1 MQAIAD
7 DKFGERIEGLGFA
20 PIKID
25 NLREMLETTTHEKQ
39 EGFASD
45 LLKAHT
51 APDGEIDGDI
61 SRVGEHEADGIDYA
75 ALLAGI
81 ESDGNMG
88 SLSKEMKKDMKRA
101 LKEEKKRLK
110 AQKKESKLHK
120 KEKKGENRIKS
131 RASSGSS
138 DSEEFKKLRQRELEP
153 RHHEWAGAGDASGM
167 KRDRS
172 MSPSRPNDRKQN
184 YNHSLGVCLYYSG
197 RDSDRG

>member
-1 MQAIAD
+1 MQAIAG

-51 APDGEIDGDI
+51 ARDGEIDGDI
-61 SRVGEHEADGIDYA
+61 SRVGDHEADGIDYA
-75 ALLAGI
+75 ELLAGI
-81 ESDGNMG
+81 EGDGNIG
-88 SLSKEMKKDMKRA
+88 SPDKKYQKDITRKEVSKGHLDMKKT

-120 KEKKGENRIKS
+120 KRERGEKGKESCGE
-131 RASSGSS
+131 
-138 DSEEFKKLRQRELEP
+138 L
-153 RHHEWAGAGDASGM
+153 
-167 KRDRS
+167 
-172 MSPSRPNDRKQN
+172 
-184 YNHSLGVCLYYSG
+184 
-197 RDSDRG
+197 

>member
-1 MQAIAD
+1 MQAIAG

-61 SRVGEHEADGIDYA
+61 SRVGDHEADGIDYA

-81 ESDGNMG
+81 EGDGNIG
-88 SLSKEMKKDMKRA
+88 SPDKKYQKDVKKA
-101 LKEEKKRLK
+101 LKEERKRLK

-120 KEKKGENRIKS
+120 KEKVL
-131 RASSGSS
+131 
-138 DSEEFKKLRQRELEP
+138 DSNK
-153 RHHEWAGAGDASGM
+153 
-167 KRDRS
+167 
-172 MSPSRPNDRKQN
+172 
-184 YNHSLGVCLYYSG
+184 
-197 RDSDRG
+197 